1 MNIKNIISTL
11 VLVTT
16 LLPNLAFAQN
26 IPSPEPDET
35 TKNMQ
40 VLPPMKLQPGE
51 KDLAAALS
59 PMKLGQRAPFTGV
72 LLSPTAVANVIVEF
86 ETFEERLHVEVMRSV
101 SEERAAGDKRLSD
114 ANAGCVADKN
124 ELQANLGASKRETDA
139 YKTELKNVK
148 DSQSNPYIWAG
159 LGALGGAAF
168 TLLTVFAV
176 TQVTK

>member
-1 MNIKNIISTL
+1 MNIKKIISTL
-11 VLVTT
+11 VLVTI
-16 LLPNLAFAQN
+16 LPNLAFAQN

-35 TKNMQ
+35 TKNMR

-51 KDLAAALS
+51 KDPGAALS

-72 LLSPTAVANVIVEF
+72 LLSPAAVANVIVEF
-86 ETFEERLHVEVMRSV
+86 ETFEERLHIEVMRSV

-114 ANAGCVADKN
+114 ANAGCVADKK
-124 ELQANLGASKRETDA
+124 ELQANLDASKRETDA
-139 YKTELKNVK
+139 YKTELKNIK
-148 DSQSNPYIWAG
+148 DSQPNPYIWAG

>member
-1 MNIKNIISTL
+1 MNIKKIVSTL
-11 VLVTT
+11 VLVAT

-26 IPSPEPDET
+26 VPSPEPDET
-35 TKNMQ
+35 TNHMR

-51 KDLAAALS
+51 KDPGAALS

-72 LLSPTAVANVIVEF
+72 LLSPIAVANVIVEF
-86 ETFEERLHVEVMRSV
+86 ETFEERLHIEVMRSV
-101 SEERAAGDKRLSD
+101 NEERAAGDKRLSD
-114 ANAGCVADKN
+114 ANTGCVADKK
-124 ELQANLGASKRETDA
+124 ELQASLSASKRETDA
-139 YKTELKNVK
+139 YKAELKNIN
-148 DSQSNPYIWAG
+148 DSQPNPYIWAG